1 MIDVRIALCA
11 DLDVRGFIHRTIAEK
26 AGMTDMS
33 IWGVFRLRRKLNAGE
48 LCALCEAMGITMA
61 DFEKYW
67 REYDKRQKE
76 EGGDADGAND

>member
-1 MIDVRIALCA
+1 MVDIRTALRA
-11 DLDVRGFIHRTIAEK
+11 YMDERGFIHGKIAEK

-33 IWGVFRLRRKLNAGE
+33 IWGVFRLRRKLNASE
-48 LCALCEAMGITMA
+48 LCALCDAMGITMA

-76 EGGDADGAND
+76 GGDADGAND

>member
-1 MIDVRIALCA
+1 MIDVRTALRA
-11 DLDVRGFIHRTIAEK
+11 YMDERGFIHGKIAEK

-33 IWGVFRLRRKLNAGE
+33 ILGVFRLRRKLNASE

-61 DFEKYW
+61 DFDKYW

-76 EGGDADGAND
+76 GGDADGASD

>member
-1 MIDVRIALCA
+1 MVDIRTALRSYM
-11 DLDVRGFIHRTIAEK
+11 DERGFIHGKIAEK
-26 AGMTDMS
+26 AGMTSMS

-76 EGGDADGAND
+76 GGGESDGD

>member
-1 MIDVRIALCA
+1 MVDIRIALRA
-11 DLDVRGFIHRTIAEK
+11 YMDERGFIHGKIAEK

-76 EGGDADGAND
+76 GGGESDGD

>member
-1 MIDVRIALCA
+1 MVDIRTALRA
-11 DLDVRGFIHRTIAEK
+11 YMDERGFIHGKIAEK
-26 AGMTDMS
+26 AGMNHMS

-67 REYDKRQKE
+67 REYDKIQE
-76 EGGDADGAND
+76 EGGDADGTDD

>member
-1 MIDVRIALCA
+1 MVDIRTALRA
-11 DLDVRGFIHRTIAEK
+11 YMDERGFIHGKIAEK
-26 AGMTDMS
+26 AGMTNMA
-33 IWGVFRLRRKLNAGE
+33 IWGVFHLRRKLNANE

-76 EGGDADGAND
+76 GGDADGASN

>member
-1 MIDVRIALCA
+1 MVDVRTALRA
-11 DLDVRGFIHRTIAEK
+11 YMDERGFIHGKIAEK

-33 IWGVFRLRRKLNAGE
+33 IWGVFRLRRKLNASE

-67 REYDKRQKE
+67 HEYDKRQK
-76 EGGDADGAND
+76 EGGDADGANN